1 MFKKIINPKQELEY
15 RQDGIDNKYLI
26 NEGSRAIGL
35 FAMTKDQQVPA
46 QLSMQDICF
55 YVIEGALQINA
66 EEKTFLLEEGNLLLI
81 PKSCAYTL
89 KVIENVK
96 ILTVRLWITVCFFIN
111 FFTHVY
117 AKLGKQIREDKAYI
131 EAYKRKQ

>member
-15 RQDGIDNKYLI
+15 RQDSIDNKYLI
-26 NEGSRAIGL
+26 NEGIRAIGL

-55 YVIEGALQINA
+55 YVIEGILQINA

-89 KVIENVK
+89 KVMENVK
-96 ILTVRLWITVCFFIN
+96 ILTVRL
-111 FFTHVY
+111 
-117 AKLGKQIREDKAYI
+117 
-131 EAYKRKQ
+131 

>member
-55 YVIEGALQINA
+55 
-66 EEKTFLLEEGNLLLI
+66 
-81 PKSCAYTL
+81 
-89 KVIENVK
+89 
-96 ILTVRLWITVCFFIN
+96 
-111 FFTHVY
+111 
-117 AKLGKQIREDKAYI
+117 
-131 EAYKRKQ
+131 